1 MADGAR
7 QPEGALRAT
16 REEPHGSGREVAR
29 SDAAASA
36 ARAAT
41 PSKPP
46 EGALARLFA
55 EARLPGTPRS
65 KVEDFLPDIEAI
77 TERRHSP
84 YITWTIYAVVGF
96 IAAAILWMSF
106 SKIDQ
111 VATAPGVIR
120 PAGKAKVMSHP
131 EGGRVT
137 RIFVKDGDLVREG
150 QELVALDGEQID
162 QEISKTRAVY
172 LALTGEVARLEAET
186 ANQAMPPVFPP
197 ALAEAAAVI
206 ADQLNLWRARQSELL
221 ARRTAADSVI
231 EQTRSRIL
239 GLQGKIRTLEE
250 TTAILARR
258 EAALRGLVGQ
268 QYFPELQYLGVKRDL
283 VVAQGDLASAR
294 EDLKS
299 AEQTFA
305 EATERRSIVD
315 REWMSA
321 SLKRLGEARAERDRA
336 LGSVEQQLTFKRNLT
351 LRAPIDG
358 IVNGLRLT
366 NPGQAVRPGEPVVGV
381 VPTGEARRIEVE
393 IRVTNSDIGLITSG
407 QACVVKLQT
416 YDWIRYGALDCKVSH
431 IAADATAPDPVSNP
445 QAAATTQPYF
455 IVLATIDRDY
465 LGDDPLRN
473 RVTPGMTATV
483 DLHTGRRSI
492 MGYFTDRVFSTVG
505 GAMKE
510 R

>member
-7 QPEGALRAT
+7 QQGALRAT
-16 REEPHGSGREVAR
+16 RDELGGGGREVAKAGGTAPAIR
-29 SDAAASA
+29 GAAPAKSA
-36 ARAAT
+36 
-41 PSKPP
+41 
-46 EGALARLFA
+46 ENALTRLFA

-65 KVEDFLPDIEAI
+65 RVEDFLPDIEAI

-96 IAAAILWMSF
+96 ITAAILWMSI
-106 SKIDQ
+106 SEIDQ

-131 EGGRVT
+131 EGGRVA
-137 RIFVKDGDLVREG
+137 RIFVKDGDQVREG
-150 QELVALDGEQID
+150 QELVALDADQVD
-162 QEISKTRAVY
+162 QEIAKTRAVY
-172 LALTGEVARLEAET
+172 LALSGEVARLEAET
-186 ANQAMPPVFPP
+186 ANQPTTPAFPP
-197 ALAEAAAVI
+197 ALSEANSVI
-206 ADQLNLWRARQSELL
+206 TDQLNLWRARQSELL

-231 EQTRSRIL
+231 EQTRARML
-239 GLQGKIRTLEE
+239 GLQGRIRTQEE
-250 TTAILARR
+250 TVAILARR

-321 SLKRLGEARAERDRA
+321 ALKRLGEARAERDRA
-336 LGSVEQQLTFKRNLT
+336 MGSVEQQLTFKRNLT

-381 VPTGEARRIEVE
+381 VPAGEARRIEVE
-393 IRVTNSDIGLITSG
+393 IRVTNSDIGLITPG

-416 YDWIRYGALDCKVSH
+416 YDWIRYGALDCKVTH
-431 IAADATAPDPVSNP
+431 IAADATAPDPATNP

-455 IVLATIDRDY
+455 IVLATIERNY
-465 LGDDPLRN
+465 LGEDPQRN

-483 DLHTGRRSI
+483 DLHVGRRSI

-505 GAMKE
+505 GAMRE

>member
-1 MADGAR
+1 MVDGASL
-7 QPEGALRAT
+7 PKGALRPT
-16 REEPHGSGREVAR
+16 RDESGGGGREVAQ
-29 SDAAASA
+29 AAPMAASA
-36 ARAAT
+36 TPARPA
-41 PSKPP
+41 
-46 EGALARLFA
+46 ENALTRVFA

-65 KVEDFLPDIEAI
+65 RVEDFLPDIEAI

-84 YITWTIYAVVGF
+84 YISWTIYAVAGF

-120 PAGKAKVMSHP
+120 PAGKAKTISHP
-131 EGGRVT
+131 EGGRVA
-137 RIFVKDGDLVREG
+137 RILVKDGDQVREG
-150 QELVALDGEQID
+150 QELVALDADQVD
-162 QEISKTRAVY
+162 QEIAKTRAVY
-172 LALTGEVARLEAET
+172 LALSGEVARLEAET
-186 ANQAMPPVFPP
+186 ANLSMPPTFPA
-197 ALAEAAAVI
+197 ALSGAPAVI
-206 ADQLNLWRARQSELL
+206 ADQLNLWRARQSELQ

-239 GLQGKIRTLEE
+239 GLQNRIKTLEE
-250 TTAILARR
+250 TVAILARR
-258 EAALRGLVGQ
+258 ESALRGLVGQ

-283 VVAQGDLASAR
+283 VVARGDLAAAR

-321 SLKRLGEARAERDRA
+321 ALKRLGEARAERDRA
-336 LGSVEQQLTFKRNLT
+336 LGGMEQQLAFKRNLI

-366 NPGQAVRPGEPVVGV
+366 NPGQAVRPGELVVGV
-381 VPTGEARRIEVE
+381 VPSGEARRIEVE
-393 IRVTNSDIGLITSG
+393 IRVTNADIGLITLG
-407 QACVVKLQT
+407 QACTVKLQT
-416 YDWIRYGALDCKVSH
+416 YDWIRYGALDCKVTH
-431 IAADATAPDPVSNP
+431 IAADATAPDPAVNP

-455 IVLATIDRDY
+455 VVLAAIDRDY
-465 LGDDPLRN
+465 LGEDPKRN
-473 RVTPGMTATV
+473 RVTPGMTATI
-483 DLHTGRRSI
+483 DLHIGRRSI

-505 GAMKE
+505 DALKE

>member
-7 QPEGALRAT
+7 QQGALRAT
-16 REEPHGSGREVAR
+16 REETGGERRELTSGGTTAMRV
-29 SDAAASA
+29 SA
-36 ARAAT
+36 PA
-41 PSKPP
+41 KPA
-46 EGALARLFA
+46 ENALVRGLA

-65 KVEDFLPDIEAI
+65 KIEDFLPDIEAI

-84 YITWTIYAVVGF
+84 YVTWTIYAVFGF
-96 IAAAILWMSF
+96 IVAAVVWMSV

-120 PAGKAKVMSHP
+120 PAGKAKTVSHP
-131 EGGRVT
+131 EGGRVA
-137 RIFVKDGDLVREG
+137 RIYVKDGDPVREG
-150 QELVALDGEQID
+150 QELIALDGDQYD
-162 QEISKTRAVY
+162 QEISKARAVY
-172 LALTGEVARLEAET
+172 LALSGEVARLEAET
-186 ANQAMPPVFPP
+186 APQAAMPAFPA
-197 ALAEAAAVI
+197 ALSDASAVI
-206 ADQLNLWRARQSELL
+206 ADQLNLWRARQSELQ

-239 GLQGKIRTLEE
+239 GLQGKIKTLEE
-250 TTAILARR
+250 TVAILARR
-258 EAALRGLVGQ
+258 EQALRGLVGQ

-299 AEQTFA
+299 AEQA
-305 EATERRSIVD
+305 YNEATERRSIVD

-321 SLKRLGEARAERDRA
+321 SVRRLGEARAERDRA
-336 LGSVEQQLTFKRNLT
+336 LGTLEQQLTFKRNLV
-351 LRAPIDG
+351 LRAPVDG

-366 NPGQAVRPGEPVVGV
+366 NAGQAVRPGEPVIGV
-381 VPTGEARRIEVE
+381 VPAGEARRIEVE
-393 IRVTNSDIGLITSG
+393 IRVTNSDIGLITPG
-407 QACVVKLQT
+407 QSCVVRLQT
-416 YDWIRYGALDCKVSH
+416 YDWIRYGTLDCKVMY
-431 IAADATAPDPVSNP
+431 IAADATAPDPALNP

-455 IVLATIDRDY
+455 IVLASVDRDY
-465 LGDDPLRN
+465 LGEDPQRS

-483 DLHTGRRSI
+483 DLHIGRRSI

-505 GAMKE
+505 SAMKE